1 MNLKENKVPKA
12 IDDKVREI
20 NRLIE
25 WAKDKETVGGY
36 FGSTHYS
43 YLDFERPIRIKN
55 QFVYIEYNDGSRI
68 VKERYNFNKPDG
80 AFSMEELKW
89 ELSRILRAFKK
100 AKRDYDSKGYFK
112 KGGKIENELDSESKV
127 RSFAQK
133 KYGLN
138 DFESDVFVD
147 DFSYSIKHK
156 YPTSKRKVDLFY
168 GKLTDTKYSKGGQTK
183 KPYNRSYHTDRR
195 RLSKQKHEQSYLP
208 KRKGSYYS
216 KGGEVNDR
224 KKQLI
229 DEWIKPYA
237 WGKVDENSGVVK
249 AMAERYGLGTQ
260 TVVNLFNVHSKKEK
274 EFSKGGET
282 EGFEDAWDRV
292 KKDIRENTTPK
303 TSDIATLRSDTLRR
317 FGRKIEFLE
326 QRLINPNATL
336 SDSNIHG
343 SDRAKL
349 LKIEELKDELKEELN
364 FIERKISGK

>member
-1 MNLKENKVPKA
+1 MNLKEKKLPKA

-112 KGGKIENELDSESKV
+112 KGG
-127 RSFAQK
+127 
-133 KYGLN
+133 
-138 DFESDVFVD
+138 
-147 DFSYSIKHK
+147 
-156 YPTSKRKVDLFY
+156 
-168 GKLTDTKYSKGGQTK
+168 QTK

-249 AMAERYGLGTQ
+249 AMSKRYDLGTQ

-274 EFSKGGET
+274 EFAKGGET
-282 EGFEDAWDRV
+282 DGFEGAWDRL
-292 KKDIRENTTPK
+292 KTNIKDNSTPK